1 MQEKRCF
8 VVAMSV
14 LVLAGLFWGSGCGI
28 MTGMTLD
35 DETIDEMNDVMDDM
49 MNTSNLAVFIDPG
62 DMMFSTSDVR
72 DLDGEI
78 VRIDLDTDSIIWV
91 ADGTSHGAGTWTVSG
106 NFLTETSFFEVV
118 FGSEG
123 GERRAYFTETST
135 GTLCD
140 ISLFDGDIRVVQ
152 TSVPV
157 PQD

>member
-1 MQEKRCF
+1 
-8 VVAMSV
+8 
-14 LVLAGLFWGSGCGI
+14 
-28 MTGMTLD
+28 
-35 DETIDEMNDVMDDM
+35 MNDVMDDM
-49 MNTSNLAVFIDPG
+49 MNTSNLAVFIDPD

-91 ADGTSHGAGTWTVSG
+91 ADGTSHGPGTWTVSG